1 MKLESPRPADATRSL
16 SLTGTA
22 IAFSLGANVRAQGDH
37 MATAKKAAKTVASKT
52 PATARA
58 AMSDATLLLTR
69 DHAEVKKLFKQYE
82 KLADAEADG
91 EERQALAEQICAM
104 LTVHAT
110 VEEEIF
116 YPAAREAEVDSDL
129 LDEAEVEH
137 ASAKDL
143 IAQIQGMGADDE
155 LYDAKVTVL
164 GEYIDHHVQE
174 EEGEMFPKCRKAGMD
189 LAALAEQLAE
199 RKAELMEEGEGQP
212 A

>member
-1 MKLESPRPADATRSL
+1 
-16 SLTGTA
+16 
-22 IAFSLGANVRAQGDH
+22 

-143 IAQIQGMGADDE
+143 IAQIQGMGARRRA
-155 LYDAKVTVL
+155 LRRQ
-164 GEYIDHHVQE
+164 GH
-174 EEGEMFPKCRKAGMD
+174 GAGRVHRPSRAGRGRRD
-189 LAALAEQLAE
+189 VPEVPQGRDGPRRSGASSSRSA
-199 RKAELMEEGEGQP
+199 RRN
-212 A
+212 

>member
-1 MKLESPRPADATRSL
+1 M
-16 SLTGTA
+16 GTA
-22 IAFSLGANVRAQGDH
+22 VAFSRSANVRAQGDD
-37 MATAKKAAKTVASKT
+37 MATAKKAAKKTVAGKT

-69 DHAEVKKLFKQYE
+69 DHAEVKKLFKEYE

-116 YPAAREAEVDSDL
+116 YPAAREAEVESDL

-143 IAQIQGMGADDE
+143 IAPR
-155 LYDAKVTVL
+155 T
-164 GEYIDHHVQE
+164 
-174 EEGEMFPKCRKAGMD
+174 
-189 LAALAEQLAE
+189 
-199 RKAELMEEGEGQP
+199 
-212 A
+212 